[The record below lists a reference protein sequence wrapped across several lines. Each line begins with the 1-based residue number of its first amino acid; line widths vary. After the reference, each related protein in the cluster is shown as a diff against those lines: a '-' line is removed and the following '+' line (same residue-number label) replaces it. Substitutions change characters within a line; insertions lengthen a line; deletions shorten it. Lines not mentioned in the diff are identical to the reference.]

1 MRCAGDVAKT
11 WAVHDRG
18 KVLPDLLVP
27 VAPGGDRL
35 ADIGMLRA
43 EPAVFGPVA
52 SDPTVSRLVG
62 TLAASGDAAVRAAR
76 TQVPRGVRALG

>member
-1 MRCAGDVAKT
+1 M
-11 WAVHDRG
+11 
-18 KVLPDLLVP
+18 P

-43 EPAVFGPVA
+43 EPAALGLLTSA
-52 SDPTVSRLVG
+52 PTVSRLVG

-76 TQVPRGVRALG
+76 TQVPCDVWALG